1 MVQLSSGRFLVKN
14 RKNARLSP
22 LQWRDTLRAKVQT
35 DAANRKP
42 PFVPNHEMVRVIGR
56 GSYGEIWLARSLT
69 GAWRAVKIVDRR
81 TFESDKSF
89 LREFE
94 GMSKFEPIS
103 RGDAGFVDILH
114 VGRDE
119 SGGFFYYVMELAD
132 DHIACGPVD
141 PEHYHPKTLKSE
153 LSRRC
158 RLLADECTTI
168 GLSLTKALGALHGQG
183 LVHRDIKPAN
193 IIFVGGVPKIADIG
207 LVADSGQTSYVGTEG
222 YVPMEGPGT
231 PQADLYSLGKV
242 LYEIAMGKDRM
253 DFPAV
258 NSSLGELPDKAALLK
273 LNGVFLRACANDP
286 SNRYANAGEMHD
298 DLLRIRD
305 GRRLADPR
313 ARRFFLPFGVAALL
327 ILMGALYH
335 LATRRPARGAAHF
348 ETEPPGAMIVLG
360 DRMVR
365 SPADFSG
372 LAAGKH
378 SAHVMLPGYEPV
390 EVNFKIKAN
399 TTARPPRINLTHALG
414 SAEITS
420 TPPGAAFELR
430 QGAEVVETGT
440 CPKKLT
446 DVPTG
451 QYDLVVSLG
460 DRRRT
465 DTLEIKRGEVTTKEV
480 ELASGIVIVDSA
492 PGGAEIWLD
501 GKRAGIAPM
510 ELSMA
515 EGDHEIVGHY
525 GSWPVLTQVVKAT
538 RSQKLAV
545 AFEFVGGSAKIA
557 SAPGGAI
564 VLADGKE
571 VGRTP
576 LLMEDLDPG
585 ELRYTLRL
593 PGFKDMEVKGII
605 QPGEQTFMEAR
616 FVTRAGP
623 ARGEPWE
630 NALGMKFAPVRD
642 LLVGIWPVRVQ
653 DYEAFC
659 QAAHRARSIPD
670 FSQSPTHPVVKV
682 SWADATDFCEWLT
695 AKERGAG
702 RLEEGQSY
710 RLPTD
715 LEWSVMAG
723 IADEGGNTPEKRD
736 GKARD
741 FPWGKQ
747 WPPPAGFGNFA
758 DSAVK
763 KSGMATIAGYHDG
776 FPQTSPVGSFQP
788 NRFGLFDMS
797 GNVWQ
802 WCADSYKGGA
812 TGIHDWG
819 VLRGGSWGTAS
830 QAELRSSYRNVVER
844 SERDVLYGFRCVLD
858 PGPSQ

>member
-1 MVQLSSGRFLVKN
+1 
-14 RKNARLSP
+14 
-22 LQWRDTLRAKVQT
+22 VQT
-35 DAANRKP
+35 NAANRKP

-81 TFESDKSF
+81 TFESDKAF
-89 LREFE
+89 LREFD

-132 DHIACGPVD
+132 DHLAGGPVE
-141 PEHYHPKTLKSE
+141 PESYLPKTLKSE
-153 LSRRC
+153 LSRRS
-158 RLLADECTTI
+158 RLLADECITI

-231 PQADLYSLGKV
+231 PLADLYSLGKV
-242 LYEIAMGKDRM
+242 LYEIAMGRDRM

-258 NSSLGELPDKAALLK
+258 NSNLGELPDKAVLLK

-286 SNRYANAGEMHD
+286 ASRYATAEEMHD
-298 DLLRIRD
+298 DLLRLRD
-305 GRRLADPR
+305 GRRLADHR
-313 ARRFFLPFGVAALL
+313 GRRFLLPCGVSALL
-327 ILMGALYH
+327 VLAGALYH
-335 LATRRPARGAAHF
+335 FGTKRPAYGAAYF

-372 LAAGKH
+372 LETGKH
-378 SAHVMLPGYEPV
+378 TARVMLPGYEPV
-390 EVNFKIKAN
+390 EVRFEVKAN
-399 TTARPPRINLTHALG
+399 VTAHPLKLNLTHALG
-414 SAEITS
+414 CAEITS
-420 TPPGAAFELR
+420 NPPGATFELR
-430 QGAEVVETGT
+430 HGPEVVEKGK
-440 CPKKLT
+440 CPAKLT
-446 DVPTG
+446 GVPTG
-451 QYDLVVSLG
+451 QYDLVATLG
-460 DRRRT
+460 ERQET
-465 DTLEIKRGEVTTKEV
+465 ETLEIKRGEVTTKDV
-480 ELASGIVIVDSA
+480 EFASGVVFVDSTPA
-492 PGGAEIWLD
+492 GAEIWLD
-501 GKRAGIAPM
+501 GKRAGLAPM

-515 EGDHEIVGHY
+515 EGGHEIVGHY
-525 GSWPVLTQVVKAT
+525 GSWPVLIQEVKAT
-538 RSQKLAV
+538 HSQKLAV

-564 VLADGKE
+564 VIAEGRE
-571 VGRTP
+571 AGRTP

-585 ELRYTLRL
+585 EVRYTLRL

-616 FVTRAGP
+616 FVNRVGP
-623 ARGEPWE
+623 VRGEPWE
-630 NALGMKFAPVRD
+630 NTLGMRFVPVRNV
-642 LLVGIWPVRVQ
+642 LMGIWTVRVQ

-659 QAAHRARSIPD
+659 QATGRGRSVPD
-670 FSQSPTHPVVKV
+670 FSQGPTHPVVKV
-682 SWADATDFCEWLT
+682 SWKDAADFCEWLT

-702 RLEEGQSY
+702 RIEDGQSY

-715 LEWSVMAG
+715 LEWSMADG
-723 IADEGGNTPEKRD
+723 LPDEGRSTPEERD

-747 WPPPAGFGNFA
+747 WPPPTGAGNFA
-758 DSAVK
+758 DSAVRK
-763 KSGMATIAGYHDG
+763 TGMTTIAGYHDG
-776 FPQTSPVGSFQP
+776 FPQTSPVGSFPP

-812 TGIHDWG
+812 AGVHDWG
-819 VLRGGSWGTAS
+819 VLRGGSWGTAMP
-830 QAELRSSYRNVVER
+830 AELRSAYRNVVVR

-858 PGPSQ
+858 PGPEQ

>member
-1 MVQLSSGRFLVKN
+1 M
-14 RKNARLSP
+14 
-22 LQWRDTLRAKVQT
+22 QT
-35 DAANRKP
+35 NAANRKP

-81 TFESDKSF
+81 TFESDKAF

-132 DHIACGPVD
+132 DHLACAPVD
-141 PEHYHPKTLKSE
+141 PESYCPKTLKSE
-153 LSRRC
+153 LSRRS
-158 RLLADECTTI
+158 RLLADECITI
-168 GLSLTKALGALHGQG
+168 GLSLTKALGALHLQG

-207 LVADSGQTSYVGTEG
+207 LVADSGQNSYVGTEG

-258 NSSLGELPDKAALLK
+258 NSGLADLPDKGMLLK
-273 LNGVFLRACANDP
+273 LNCVFLRACANDP
-286 SNRYANAGEMHD
+286 ANRYTNAEEMHE
-298 DLLRIRD
+298 DLLRLRD
-305 GRRLADPR
+305 GRRLAD
-313 ARRFFLPFGVAALL
+313 RRGRRLWLPCGVSALVLLACAFYHFGNQ
-327 ILMGALYH
+327 
-335 LATRRPARGAAHF
+335 RPAYGAAYF
-348 ETEPPGAMIVLG
+348 ETEPPGAMVVLG

-372 LAAGKH
+372 LETGRH
-378 SAHVMLPGYEPV
+378 SARVMLPEYEPV
-390 EVNFKIKAN
+390 DVNFEIKAN
-399 TTARPPRINLTHALG
+399 GTTRPPKLTLRHALG
-414 SAEITS
+414 SAAIDS
-420 TPPGAAFELR
+420 NPPGATFELR
-430 QGAEVVETGT
+430 RGAEVVGKGK
-440 CPKKLT
+440 CPAKLT
-446 DVPTG
+446 GIFTG
-451 QYDLVVSLG
+451 QYELVMTLG
-460 DRRRT
+460 ERRET
-465 DTLEIKRGEVTTKEV
+465 ESLEIKRGELTTKDV
-480 ELASGIVIVDSA
+480 EFASGIVFVDTV
-492 PGGAEIWLD
+492 PTGAEIWLD
-501 GKRAGIAPM
+501 GKRAGVSPM
-510 ELSMA
+510 ELSVS

-525 GSWPVLTQVVKAT
+525 GVWPVLIQNVTVSH
-538 RSQKLAV
+538 SQKIGV
-545 AFEFVGGSAKIA
+545 KFEFIGGSAKIA

-564 VLADGKE
+564 VIADGKE

-576 LLMEDLDPG
+576 LFMEDLDPG
-585 ELRYTLRL
+585 EVRYTLRL
-593 PGFKDMEVKGII
+593 PGFKDMEVKGVI

-616 FVTRAGP
+616 FVNRMGP
-623 ARGEPWE
+623 KRGEPWE
-630 NALGMKFAPVRD
+630 NALGMRFVPVHE

-653 DYEAFC
+653 DYDAFC
-659 QAAHRARSIPD
+659 QATGRARSILD
-670 FSQSPTHPVVKV
+670 FAQGPTHPVVKV
-682 SWADATDFCEWLT
+682 SWEDAADFCEWLT

-702 RLEEGQSY
+702 RIKEGQRY

-715 LEWSVMAG
+715 SEWSAAAG
-723 IADEGGNTPEKRD
+723 IPDEGRATPEERD

-747 WPPPAGFGNFA
+747 WPPPAAFGNFA

-763 KSGMATIAGYHDG
+763 KSGMTTIAGYHDG
-776 FPQTSPVGSFQP
+776 FPQTSPVGSFPP

-812 TGIHDWG
+812 TGVHDWG

-830 QAELRSSYRNVVER
+830 PAELRCSYRNVVER
-844 SERDVLYGFRCVLD
+844 SERDVLYGFRCLLD
-858 PGPSQ
+858 PGSGQ